1 MTEGRGDGRGGSRI
15 ARGLS
20 GSAAQAEM
28 RIVRGLGAPALF
40 AIVVST
46 VGASIY
52 FALGLVAG
60 DALGLTP
67 AVFLIAA
74 VFLVITMMT
83 YVEGNSLHPE
93 RGGASTLARYAFDE
107 LWSFIAGWAILL
119 DYVIVMAIGAFSISH
134 YLAAFWGVTDDAWV
148 EIAVAAAAIAFVAW
162 SNIRGLSTDHLWLVT
177 RIGLADLVVSL
188 AVIAIGLA
196 LFFDPSL
203 ILDSIELGSAPGWD
217 DLAFAAVI
225 ATVALTGIEAA
236 SGLAGE
242 IRVGRRSLRRF
253 VLVAAAVVLTIY
265 IGISVVALMAVPV
278 VDGGTDLAGP
288 FVEAPVLGIVSAY
301 DPAWLMDTMRYVV
314 GGVAALVLLE
324 AVNVN
329 MLGIARL
336 TYALV
341 THRQIPSL
349 LGRLHTTYG
358 TPYVSISL
366 AALVAFCLVLSA
378 DLEFL
383 AGIFAFGAMLA
394 FAIAHAAVIVLRFR
408 ERDRP
413 SAYRVP
419 LSIRIRGT
427 AVPLPAVVGAVAAI
441 AAWVSVITLHE
452 GARYA
457 GGIWMAVGLTLYV
470 IYRKGQGKTL
480 VDRFSIP
487 EAALVDVPDQQY
499 QSILVPV
506 FNDPIDD
513 DIVGTAGRLAAE
525 EWEEGEGGP
534 IIEALYVVEIPMSL
548 PLDARVPEERIA
560 EGRRALKRAK
570 SVGEEYQN
578 VEVATAL
585 VRGRA
590 VGATI
595 VDEARRRGVHAIV
608 LAAERPSRMRGG
620 TLLGGRSQPLDR
632 VLGDVTRYV
641 VEKAPCRVILT
652 APPAGDEE
660 SRTAVGP
667 A

>member
-1 MTEGRGDGRGGSRI
+1 
-15 ARGLS
+15 
-20 GSAAQAEM
+20 M

-67 AVFLIAA
+67 VAFLIAA

-148 EIAVAAAAIAFVAW
+148 ETAVAAVAIAFVAW
-162 SNIRGLSTDHLWLVT
+162 SNVRGLSTDHLWLVT
-177 RIGLADLVVSL
+177 RLGLADLVVSL
-188 AVIAIGLA
+188 VVIAVGLA
-196 LFFDPSL
+196 VVFDPSA
-203 ILDSIELGSAPGWD
+203 IVDSIDLGTAPAWE

-253 VLVAAAVVLTIY
+253 VLVAAAAVLTVY
-265 IGISVVALMAVPV
+265 IGMSVVALMAVPV
-278 VDGGTDLAGP
+278 VNGGTALAGP

-301 DPAWLMDTMRYVV
+301 EPIWVMDTLRYVV
-314 GGVAALVLLE
+314 AGVGALVLLE

-329 MLGIARL
+329 MLGVARL

-349 LGRLHTTYG
+349 FGRLHVRFG
-358 TPYVSISL
+358 TPYVSIGL
-366 AALVAFCLVLSA
+366 AAAVSFGLVLTA

-383 AGIFAFGAMLA
+383 AGMFAFGAMLA
-394 FAIAHAAVIVLRFR
+394 FAIAHVAVIVLRFT
-408 ERDRP
+408 EQDRP

-419 LSIRIRGT
+419 LSVKVRGVP
-427 AVPLPAVVGAVAAI
+427 VPLPAVAGALAAG
-441 AAWVSVITLHE
+441 AAWVSVVALHE

-457 GGIWMAVGLTLYV
+457 GFVWMAVGLTLYV
-470 IYRKGQGKTL
+470 VYRKGQGKSL
-480 VDRFSIP
+480 GDRFTIP
-487 EAALVDVPDQQY
+487 EAALVEAPDRQY
-499 QSILVPV
+499 QSILVPI
-506 FNDPIDD
+506 FDEGIDD

-534 IIEALYVVEIPMSL
+534 MIEALYVLEVPMSL
-548 PLDARVPEERIA
+548 PLDARISDERILQ
-560 EGRRALKRAK
+560 GRRALKRAK
-570 SVGEEYQN
+570 EVGEEYEN
-578 VEVATAL
+578 VSVATAL
-585 VRGRA
+585 VRGRSI
-590 VGATI
+590 GSTI
-595 VDEARRRGVHAIV
+595 VLEARRRGVQAIV
-608 LAAERPSRMRGG
+608 LAAERPSRIRGG
-620 TLLGGRSQPLDR
+620 TLLGGRAQPFDR
-632 VLGDVTRYV
+632 VLGEVTRYV

-652 APPAGDEE
+652 APPAGEE
-660 SRTAVGP
+660 DSRAAVGP
-667 A
+667 V

>member
-1 MTEGRGDGRGGSRI
+1 
-15 ARGLS
+15 
-20 GSAAQAEM
+20 M

-67 AVFLIAA
+67 VVFLIAA

-134 YLAAFWGVTDDAWV
+134 YLAAFWGATDDAWV

-162 SNIRGLSTDHLWLVT
+162 SNVRGLSTDHLWLVT

-203 ILDSIELGSAPGWD
+203 ILDSIELGSAPEWG

-253 VLVAAAVVLTIY
+253 VLVAAAAVLTVY

-278 VDGGTDLAGP
+278 VNGGTDLAGP

-314 GGVAALVLLE
+314 GAVGALVLLE

-349 LGRLHTTYG
+349 FGRLHTTYG
-358 TPYVSISL
+358 TPYVSIAI

-378 DLEFL
+378 DLDFL
-383 AGIFAFGAMLA
+383 AGMFAFGAMLA

-419 LSIRIRGT
+419 LSIRVRGT
-427 AVPLPAVVGAVAAI
+427 AVPLPAVVGALAAI
-441 AAWVSVITLHE
+441 AAWVSVVILHE

-487 EAALVDVPDQQY
+487 ETALLDVPDQQY

-560 EGRRALKRAK
+560 EGRRALGRAK
-570 SVGEEYQN
+570 AVGEEYEN

-585 VRGRA
+585 VRGRS

-595 VDEARRRGVHAIV
+595 VDEARRRGVNAIV